1 VLRSRF
7 SKFLA
12 RMAGLVLLPFLVH
25 GSALA
30 ASGQVAGS
38 EQSGFGRLVFTFDAP
53 VGAKVRAANSVL
65 IIEFDQS
72 IALNPDKL
80 PLEVPN
86 YVGVARLDPDGRSIR
101 IGLNGR
107 YRHDL
112 KSAGERIFLDL
123 MVPRWQGLPPPL
135 PQDVIDELV
144 RRARVAEERARRVE
158 VEKKV
163 ERAMDVRVAH
173 APRFRRAIFTMPRS
187 APIAYDERDGEV
199 TLVFEGDFEL
209 PETLARSRLAGTA
222 EGVRVIRDGSSL
234 TVSMRVSEGMKV
246 RGFREDDSFTLDFSR
261 IDGRALAE
269 GLNEAAAPAP
279 AASAPAPAAPAQ
291 PASEPA
297 SQAAS
302 QAASQVGPAPSAAT
316 LPRMAKSPEPVP
328 PETLLPASTG
338 DAIDFRI
345 EQGRDPEGFALRLGG
360 LGKAPFA
367 ILQRGPTLLVV
378 VETPQTPG
386 MPTVPPEMK
395 RHVEGVQMS
404 RLPQA
409 TVLRLTPKIDGQFWL
424 MRDGGDIVV
433 QRGKSEVTPE
443 AVAGAPIRLQR
454 VFDRQGRDALEA
466 VFKGQGRL
474 ITIEDPQTG
483 GKLAIVPLAEGAFAS
498 PKAQSFAEVV
508 IERTLAGFAAL
519 PLDEAVTL
527 TRGDNGV
534 LLSHE
539 IRLNLSSLPPHEP
552 AAAMD
557 RKALLIDSDQ
567 YDKLAREPLRL
578 LERGLLRA
586 AAEAPRVTRP
596 QARLRLAQA
605 YLAHKAYPE
614 AEGVLNVLAAD
625 DPEAGAQ
632 KNVMFAR
639 AFAATMM
646 GRLAEATR
654 LLNEP
659 QLSQEPEQRL
669 LQALVD
675 AKSMRYPQAVSGFKA
690 GIEALDRYPD
700 RLQGDLRRYV
710 VESAIE
716 AGDPVFARE
725 QLNAFDRVDSAFR
738 DNGLLQLL
746 AGRLAEFEGRAVD
759 AFTAYS
765 QAARSMDRRIEAEAR
780 YGRATAGLAAQK
792 ITPEEAKAEFETLT
806 AIWRHSETEVKSLA
820 RLGEIYAAE
829 GRWREAFLAS
839 QRATGLMPNHPIARR
854 LEEAMGRRFESLFLD
869 AEQQKISKVEALA
882 IYQEFRTLV
891 PAGRRGDE
899 IARRLADRLFDL
911 DLVNEAAEI
920 LEHQVKHRLEG
931 VARSIVA
938 TRLAVMHLQNRQ
950 PVKALTVLGETRLSS
965 LPPELKRAR
974 TLLEARALGE
984 VFRTGLAIELLAN
997 ETGNDVERLRADIHW
1012 KGKAWREA
1020 GESYERMLGDA
1031 WQREETLTE
1040 QQRLDVLRAGL
1051 AYVLAEEAMSLDRL
1065 RSKYLPKMAKT
1076 SDAGAFNM
1084 IALENY
1090 SNPQGFREAAR
1101 QVVNADTLTEF
1112 LASYRKRYPE
1122 TGSEARPVRGASD
1135 QRQSSLPQA
1144 TGPG

>member
-1 VLRSRF
+1 MLRSRF
-7 SKFLA
+7 SKFFA
-12 RMAGLVLLPFLVH
+12 RVAGLALLPFLVH

-30 ASGQVAGS
+30 ASGQVAGT

-72 IALNPDKL
+72 IALNPDRL

-86 YVGVARLDPDGRSIR
+86 YIGVARLDPDGRSIR

-112 KSAGERIFLDL
+112 KSAGERVFLDL
-123 MVPRWQGLPPPL
+123 MGPRWQGLPPPL

-144 RRARVAEERARRVE
+144 RRARLAEERARRVE

-163 ERAMDVRVAH
+163 ERAMELRVAH
-173 APRFRRAIFTMPRS
+173 APRFRRAIFTTPRP
-187 APIAYDERDGEV
+187 APIAFDEQDGEV
-199 TLVFEGDFEL
+199 SLVFEGDFEL

-222 EGVRVIRDGSSL
+222 EGVRVIRDGSNL
-234 TVSMRVSEGMKV
+234 RVSMRVAEGMKV

-261 IDGRALAE
+261 IDGRPLAE
-269 GLNEAAAPAP
+269 GLNEPPAPAP
-279 AASAPAPAAPAQ
+279 ATTPPAMAAPAR

-297 SQAAS
+297 SQA
-302 QAASQVGPAPSAAT
+302 GPAQSAAT
-316 LPRMAKSPEPVP
+316 LPRMAKSPEPVQ
-328 PETLLPASTG
+328 PETLLSASTG

-345 EQGRDPEGFALRLGG
+345 EKGRDPEGFALRLGG
-360 LGKAPFA
+360 LGKAPVA

-386 MPTVPPEMK
+386 MPSVPPEMK
-395 RHVEGVQMS
+395 SHVDGMQVS
-404 RLPQA
+404 RLPRV
-409 TVLRLTPKIDGQFWL
+409 TVLRLTPKIEGKFWL

-443 AVAGAPIRLQR
+443 AVAGTPIRLQR
-454 VFDRQGRDALEA
+454 VFDPQGRDALEA

-474 ITIEDPQTG
+474 ITIEDPQNG
-483 GKLAIVPLAEGAFAS
+483 GKLAVVPLAEGAFAS

-539 IRLNLSSLPPHEP
+539 IRLNLSSLPPPEP
-552 AAAMD
+552 PGAMD
-557 RKALLIDSDQ
+557 RKLLLIDPDQ

-578 LERGLLRA
+578 LERSLLHA
-586 AAEAPRVTRP
+586 AAEAPRVIRP

-614 AEGVLNVLAAD
+614 AEGVLQVLAAD
-625 DPEAGAQ
+625 DPEAGGQ
-632 KNVMFAR
+632 KNVMIAR
-639 AFAATMM
+639 ALAATMM

-654 LLNEP
+654 LLNDP
-659 QLSQEPEQRL
+659 QLAQEPEQRL

-675 AKSMRYPQAVSGFKA
+675 AKSVRYPQAVSGFKA

-700 RLQGDLRRYV
+700 SLQGDLRRYV
-710 VESAIE
+710 VEAAIE
-716 AGDPVFARE
+716 AGDPVFARA
-725 QLNAFDRVDSAFR
+725 QLNAFDRLDSAFR
-738 DNGLLQLL
+738 DNSLLQLL
-746 AGRLAEFEGRAVD
+746 AGRLAELEGRNID

-765 QAARSMDRRIEAEAR
+765 QAARSRDRRVEAEAR

-792 ITPEEAKAEFETLT
+792 IAPEEAKAELETLT
-806 AIWRHSETEVKSLA
+806 AIWRGTETEVKSLA
-820 RLGEIYAAE
+820 RLGEIYAGE

-839 QRATGLMPNHPIARR
+839 QRATGLMPNHPVTRL
-854 LEEAMGRRFESLFLD
+854 LEEAMGRRFENLFLD

-882 IYQEFRTLV
+882 IYQEFRSLI
-891 PAGRRGDE
+891 PPGRRGDE

-911 DLVNEAAEI
+911 DLVNEAAAI

-950 PVKALTVLGETRLSS
+950 PVRALTVLGETRLSS
-965 LPPELKRAR
+965 LPPDLKRAR

-997 ETGNDVERLRADIHW
+997 ETGNDVERLRADINW

-1020 GESYERMLGDA
+1020 GESYERLLGDA
-1031 WQREETLTE
+1031 WQREEALTE
-1040 QQRLDVLRAGL
+1040 QERLDVLRAGL

-1076 SDAGAFNM
+1076 SDSGAFNM

-1112 LASYRKRYPE
+1112 LAAYRKRYPE
-1122 TGSEARPVRGASD
+1122 TGSEARPVRGPSD

-1144 TGPG
+1144 AAPG